1 MIIVY
6 TAAAAAAVYLALCYG
21 VYRFGF
27 HSPDRYQNDD
37 FHIPEVLTRGP
48 WKDKIREMI
57 ASVAALEYERVHITS
72 RDGLTLAGRYFHT
85 ADGAPLDICFHGYR
99 GTPSRDFSGGAMT
112 VLKEGHNLL
121 LIEERAQCSSEGHTI
136 TFGVKERL
144 DCLDW
149 ADWAVKR
156 FGDDVKIILTGISM
170 GASTVL
176 MASGMPLPAN
186 VRGIIADCP
195 FTEPMDIIMTVGR
208 SMKLPGGFVKHF
220 AKAAARIFGG
230 FDIYGASA
238 VDAVKDTKVPVLLI
252 HGEADDFVPCEMS
265 RRIHEAN
272 PSMTQL
278 HTFPGAGHG
287 VSFMADEERYE
298 RLVVSFSSRV
308 LGEEEAD
315 A

>member
-6 TAAAAAAVYLALCYG
+6 TAAAAAAAYFAICFG

-37 FHIPEVLTRGP
+37 YHIPEVLTRGP

-57 ASVAALEYERVHITS
+57 SSVAALGYERVYITS
-72 RDGLTLAGRYFHT
+72 RDGLKLAGRYYHT
-85 ADGAPLDICFHGYR
+85 KEGAPLDICFHGDR
-99 GTPSRDFSGGAMT
+99 GTPCRDFSGGAMV
-112 VLKEGHNLL
+112 VLREGHNLL
-121 LIEERAQCSSEGHTI
+121 LIEERAQCGSEGHTM
-136 TFGVKERL
+136 TFGVKERY

-149 ADWAVKR
+149 VDYAISR
-156 FGDDVKIILTGISM
+156 FGEDVRIILTGISM

-176 MASGMPLPAN
+176 MASGMELPSN
-186 VRGIIADCP
+186 VKGIIADCP
-195 FTEPMDIIMTVGR
+195 FTEPMDIILTVGR
-208 SMKLPGGFVKHF
+208 SMKLPEGFIRHF

-230 FDIYGASA
+230 FDISGASA
-238 VDAVKDTKVPVLLI
+238 LKAVKDTKVPVLLI

-272 PSMTQL
+272 PSMTEL

-287 VSFMADEERYE
+287 VSFMVDEERYE
-298 RLVVSFSSRV
+298 ELVVSFSKRV
-308 LGEEEAD
+308 LEEDTDNA
-315 A
+315 